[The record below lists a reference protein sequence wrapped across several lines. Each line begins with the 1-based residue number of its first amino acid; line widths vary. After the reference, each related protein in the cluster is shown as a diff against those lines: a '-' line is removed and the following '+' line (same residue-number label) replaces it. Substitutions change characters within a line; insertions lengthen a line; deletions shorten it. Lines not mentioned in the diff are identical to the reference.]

1 MWKGRVL
8 AGIALVGLS
17 SLVWAQGK
25 GYMGRRESS
34 SKGRIAHLVAYLF
47 DTLKLT
53 PAQQGKVREILEN
66 HVARAREIRRS
77 EPEGRAKQEAL
88 RQLRQQTDATIGE
101 VLTPDQRALWENIKA
116 DWRRKAR
123 ERWEKRTGQRLSEED

>member
-8 AGIALVGLS
+8 AEIALVGLS
-17 SLVWAQGK
+17 SLVWAQGR
-25 GYMGRRESS
+25 GYMGREESS
-34 SKGRIAHLVAYLF
+34 SKGRIAHLVAYLS

-77 EPEGRAKQEAL
+77 EQEGRAKQEAL

-123 ERWEKRTGQRLSEED
+123 DRWEKRTGQRLSEED

>member
-17 SLVWAQGK
+17 SLVWAQGR
-25 GYMGRRESS
+25 GYMGRGESS
-34 SKGRIAHLVAYLF
+34 SKGRIAHLVAYLS

-77 EPEGRAKQEAL
+77 EQEGRAKQEAL

>member
-1 MWKGRVL
+1 MWKGRIL

-25 GYMGRRESS
+25 GRMGRGDGSGKS
-34 SKGRIAHLVAYLF
+34 RIAHLVAYLS

-77 EPEGRAKQEAL
+77 EQEGRARQEAL
-88 RQLRQQTDATIGE
+88 RQVRQQTDATIGE

>member
-1 MWKGRVL
+1 MWKGRIL

-25 GYMGRRESS
+25 GRMGRGDGSG
-34 SKGRIAHLVAYLF
+34 KGRIAHLVAYLS

-53 PAQQGKVREILEN
+53 PAQQGKVREILDN

-77 EPEGRAKQEAL
+77 EQEGRARQEAL